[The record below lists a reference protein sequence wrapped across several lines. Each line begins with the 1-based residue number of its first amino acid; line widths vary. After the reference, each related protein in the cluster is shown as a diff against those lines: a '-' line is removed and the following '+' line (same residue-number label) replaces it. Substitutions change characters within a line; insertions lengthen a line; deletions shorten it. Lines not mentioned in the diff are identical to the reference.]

1 MTYIY
6 PLAAK
11 VLSEFV
17 GTTLTILFGES
28 IIANE
33 LLASTKGHGMGFLAV
48 AIGFGLAFGVNI
60 AWFATISAHLNPAM
74 FFFLALIGKVEW
86 KEFLA
91 CSCANFA
98 GAFVGA
104 VLVAIF
110 FMPHFGFSIPLP
122 SNTSDTATYIEGPVS
137 METNAGRLA
146 SAFGPASRKRES
158 VTIGTEIRSF
168 FHLPNDE
175 QFLQFLQG
183 HNTNT
188 QVVPEDVSRLEKM
201 KMRQSRRQ
209 SVTLQ
214 TAPPTHLEFFNHH
227 SVNLAELARARELTE
242 DCTIEP
248 LRHSVQVA
256 GLLRAHDANN
266 NDMQPKE
273 EDIEAGSTHTA
284 QTDESFQ
291 VGVPAQTKVRFNS
304 EVGMPAQTKVR
315 FNGEIEDI
323 MDVETPSMTED
334 PSNNDM
340 AAAEEQED
348 PAMMAYKAALQ
359 ADASAKLSIFAT
371 RPAIYNRPW
380 NFLQEAI
387 ATMVLVLGAE
397 MFNLRKEFHTELS
410 GATWQDGSFFQS
422 LYVALYIT
430 LLVLGLGGTTGLA
443 ANPARDLGPRLAH
456 YLLPLPGK
464 GSSEWHYGLVVPLW
478 GPMFGAAMGAG
489 IFKLMEAMYEMVE
502 IVGEEAN
509 EL

>member
-158 VTIGTEIRSF
+158 VTIGREIRSF
-168 FHLPNDE
+168 FQLPNDE
-175 QFLQFLQG
+175 QFLEGQS
-183 HNTNT
+183 TDT
-188 QVVPEDVSRLEKM
+188 QVTNDVILLEKM
-201 KMRQSRRQ
+201 KMRQSRRRM
-209 SVTLQ
+209 STLQ
-214 TAPPTHLEFFNHH
+214 TAPPTHMEYFNHH
-227 SVNLAELARARELTE
+227 SVNLAELARARKPTE
-242 DCTIEP
+242 DCTIEQ

-256 GLLRAHDANN
+256 GLLRTRDANN
-266 NDMQPKE
+266 DNVQPKE

-284 QTDESFQ
+284 QTVESPQ
-291 VGVPAQTKVRFNS
+291 QGEPV
-304 EVGMPAQTKVR
+304 QTKVR
-315 FNGEIEDI
+315 FNGESEDI
-323 MDVETPSMTED
+323 TDVENPSIAED
-334 PSNNDM
+334 PSKNDM
-340 AAAEEQED
+340 AAAEEQD
-348 PAMMAYKAALQ
+348 TAMMAYKAALQ

-387 ATMVLVLGAE
+387 ATAVLVLGAE
-397 MFNLRKEFHTELS
+397 MFNLRKEFQTELS

-422 LYVALYIT
+422 LYIALYIT

-456 YLLPLPGK
+456 SLLPLPGK